1 MVEGL
6 CNRNKRTHNMLKVL
20 SPWQFTLNEAK
31 SIIVS
36 YVNRDPC
43 LKLNTKMLN
52 IWQADLSLFIMES
65 NIKSILCSFSDSLS

>member
-52 IWQADLSLFIMES
+52 IWQAHHSLFIMES
-65 NIKSILCSFSDSLS
+65 NMKSILCSFSDSLS

>member
-52 IWQADLSLFIMES
+52 IWQADHSLFIMES

>member
-52 IWQADLSLFIMES
+52 IWQADHSLFIMES
-65 NIKSILCSFSDSLS
+65 NMKSILCSFSDSLS